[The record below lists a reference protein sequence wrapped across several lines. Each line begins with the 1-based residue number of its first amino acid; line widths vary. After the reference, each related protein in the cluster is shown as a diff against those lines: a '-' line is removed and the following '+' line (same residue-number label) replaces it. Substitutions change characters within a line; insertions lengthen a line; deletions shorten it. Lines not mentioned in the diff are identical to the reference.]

1 MRASVR
7 RLLQM
12 REITIL
18 GVIITLSVV
27 LSLTTKNF
35 LSLSNISNTLLG
47 FSGIAIISIGMTM
60 VIVTGGIDVSVGSAL
75 GLASVVA
82 GKLLLMHASAP
93 VIVAGALIAGLTV
106 GLLNGVIIAYGN
118 IPPII
123 ATLGTM
129 NMIRALLF
137 GVLGGRWVSGVPKT
151 ITPIGLGK
159 FLALP
164 IPLWITLGLI
174 AIFTFMLGT
183 RPLGRAVYAIGN
195 NLDAA
200 RVSGVKINS
209 TNMFV
214 YALTGVLAGLAGLI
228 YVARTGIVQTNTGMG
243 LELEVIAAVVLGG
256 TSIMGGKGTLIG
268 SFLGAAL
275 LGLIQNGMVLLN
287 IPALTEG
294 LVTGLLI
301 IVSVLI
307 DIMRAKGY
315 RGSIARTTGT
325 LGGGRP

>member
-1 MRASVR
+1 MRTSVR
-7 RLLQM
+7 RLLQT

-18 GVIITLSVV
+18 GVIIVLCVV

-35 LSLSNISNTLLG
+35 LAMSNISNTLLG

-75 GLASVVA
+75 GIASVVA

-93 VIVAGALIAGLTV
+93 VIVVSALLTGLAV
-106 GLLNGVIIAYGN
+106 GLLNGVIISYGN

-123 ATLGTM
+123 VTLGTM
-129 NMIRALLF
+129 NVIRALLF

-151 ITPIGLGK
+151 ITAIGLGR

-164 IPLWITLGLI
+164 IPIWIAIVLI
-174 AIFTFMLGT
+174 ALFTYMLGT
-183 RPLGRAVYAIGN
+183 RPLGRAVYAMGN
-195 NLDAA
+195 NPDAA
-200 RVSGVKINS
+200 RVSGVNINRV
-209 TNMFV
+209 NLFV

-243 LELEVIAAVVLGG
+243 LELDVIAAVVLGG

-275 LGLIQNGMVLLN
+275 LGIIQNGMVLLN

-307 DIMRAKGY
+307 DIMRARGY
-315 RGSIARTTGT
+315 RGSAARTMGT
-325 LGGGRP
+325 LGGGSQ